1 MTTTRERQLDED
13 LVETDAVVRTMRPDD
28 LEAVV
33 AIDAAASGRRR
44 PRYFELMLRR
54 AIQDASLQVSLVAEV
69 EGRPVGFLV
78 ATLYYGEYGMAEPSA
93 SIDAIG
99 VEPGRR
105 DHHVGREMM
114 RQLRL
119 NLGALRISSLRTE
132 VAWDD
137 FELLRFFARQG
148 FAPAR
153 RLCLERPLE
162 PTAPGD

>member
-1 MTTTRERQLDED
+1 MIQDERREADA
-13 LVETDAVVRTMRPDD
+13 VETEAVVRTMRPDD

-44 PRYFELMLRR
+44 PRYFELKIQR
-54 AIQDASLQVSLVAEV
+54 AVRDANLQVSLVAEV

-105 DHHVGREMM
+105 GRHVGHELM
-114 RQLRL
+114 RQLRR
-119 NLGALRISSLRTE
+119 NLGALRIGSLRTE

-153 RLCLERPLE
+153 RLCLESPLD